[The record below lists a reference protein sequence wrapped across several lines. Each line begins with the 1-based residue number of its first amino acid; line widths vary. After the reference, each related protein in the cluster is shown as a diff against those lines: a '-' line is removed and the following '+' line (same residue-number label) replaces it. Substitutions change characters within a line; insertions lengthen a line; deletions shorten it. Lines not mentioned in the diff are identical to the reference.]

1 MSDLPDAERYTVFL
15 NPYPDHRF
23 TRCPRCD
30 KETHERNRV
39 LVLQLGPRMVVPIM
53 ATCRYCASC
62 DLLIPHQDEL
72 AATLRQMLPP
82 EEQESVEESMTIIG
96 TLDRGRLRRGGF
108 EEMTPSEA
116 LEAFRPVREL
126 VHFDLVQREAGN
138 IEMVETAVPYPQM
151 EVEIPTP
158 QMADVQALPQAE
170 EVWQVAA
177 MKMWAWITGEEGESY
192 RPYLVLVASPDG
204 PLMLFQEMLRTQPST
219 AQVRD
224 VLLKAMSQP
233 AGGAGT
239 PRRPTVVVTDDEDLA
254 DALAPEMAPLG
265 IRCTT
270 EDTPEL
276 DDMLAELEYF
286 LAGGHEPI
294 PGLLDDPRVTPEQVG
309 ELFEAAA
316 DFYREAPW
324 ELMLDEDL
332 VALRYPAPDGKWR
345 FASVMGNAGLEF
357 GLAVFDDLFDYD
369 LVAST
374 PPEDAIGMM
383 NYRSITYDDMTTV
396 PFADLDALEQYGWEI
411 AEEDAYPIPFQVTE
425 DEEVLRPGPDEIDWY
440 TIALR
445 AVTAFFQEYWPDETD
460 FVAEPVSTTLRI
472 PLAGRRV
479 AVELRYPADL
489 VTDED

>member
-30 KETHERNRV
+30 QETHERNRV
-39 LVLQLGPRMVVPIM
+39 LVVQLGPRMVLPVM
-53 ATCRYCASC
+53 AACRYCASC
-62 DLLIPHQDEL
+62 DLLISHQGEL
-72 AATLRQMLPP
+72 AETLRQILPP
-82 EEQESVEESMTIIG
+82 EEQESVGESMTVIG

-108 EEMTPSEA
+108 EEMTPTEA

-126 VHFDLVQREAGN
+126 VHFDLVQDEAGN
-138 IEMVETAVPYPQM
+138 IDMVERAVPYLRM
-151 EVEIPTP
+151 EAEIPTP

-170 EVWQVAA
+170 ETWQVTAL
-177 MKMWAWITGEEGESY
+177 KMWAWITDEEGESY

-204 PLMLFQEMLRTQPST
+204 PLLLFQEMLETRPSI

-224 VLLKAMSQP
+224 ALLKAMSHP
-233 AGGAGT
+233 AAGAGT
-239 PRRPTVVVTDDEDLA
+239 PRRPTVVVSDDEDLA
-254 DALAPEMAPLG
+254 GALASEMTPLS
-265 IRCTT
+265 IRCIAAA
-270 EDTPEL
+270 TPEL

-286 LAGGHEPI
+286 LAGGHEPV

-309 ELFEAAA
+309 EFFEAAA
-316 DFYREAPW
+316 DLYREAPW

-332 VALRYPAPDGKWR
+332 LAVRYPVPDGEWR
-345 FASVMGNAGLEF
+345 FVSVMGNAGLEF
-357 GLAVFDDLFDYD
+357 GLAVFEDLFDYD
-369 LVAST
+369 LLASN
-374 PPEDAIGMM
+374 PPEDVIGLMT
-383 NYRSITYDDMTTV
+383 YRSITYDDMTAM
-396 PFADLDALEQYGWEI
+396 PFADLDALEYYGWKI
-411 AEEDAYPIPFQVTE
+411 AEDDAYPIPLQITE

-445 AVTAFFQEYWPDETD
+445 AVAAFFQEYWPDETD
-460 FVAEPVSTTLRI
+460 YVPEPVSATLAV

-489 VTDED
+489 VTEED

>member
-1 MSDLPDAERYTVFL
+1 
-15 NPYPDHRF
+15 
-23 TRCPRCD
+23 
-30 KETHERNRV
+30 
-39 LVLQLGPRMVVPIM
+39 
-53 ATCRYCASC
+53 
-62 DLLIPHQDEL
+62 
-72 AATLRQMLPP
+72 
-82 EEQESVEESMTIIG
+82 MTIIG

-445 AVTAFFQEYWPDETD
+445 AVTAFFPG
-460 FVAEPVSTTLRI
+460 V
-472 PLAGRRV
+472 LARR
-479 AVELRYPADL
+479 D
-489 VTDED
+489 